1 MYQCVFVVEVV
12 AGSSFDMVVVI
23 VCSISALLVRI
34 IDWLLV
40 LVESP
45 ELAKAIA
52 SAKMTTKVMIVA
64 KERPIYTGLLG
75 MF

>member
-23 VCSISALLVRI
+23 GSSISVLLDRT

-45 ELAKAIA
+45 EVAKTIA
-52 SAKMTTKVMIVA
+52 SAKMTTKVMIAA
-64 KERPIYTGLLG
+64 KERPIHTGLLG